1 MNQATATAPASG
13 PSAPRTHRNAKVVRR
28 FFTDVLARGSE
39 RAADELIAPN
49 AIIDLPTGRFS
60 GPDGVRRAS
69 AQIGSVFPDL
79 RVEVSG
85 FVAEGDRVTARWRLC
100 GTEQRELFGV
110 PPSGEWTCLAGL
122 SVTRLEGNRIVEH
135 RMTER

>member
-1 MNQATATAPASG
+1 MNQATATAPMSG
-13 PSAPRTHRNAKVVRR
+13 HRAPKAHRNTRLVRR
-28 FFTDVLARGSE
+28 FFIDVLAGGSE
-39 RAADELIAPN
+39 RAANDLFAPD

-69 AQIGSVFPDL
+69 AQFGSVFPDL
-79 RVEVSG
+79 RVEVSRL
-85 FVAEGDRVTARWRLC
+85 VADGDRVTARWRLC

-122 SVTRLEGNRIVEH
+122 SMARVAGNQIIEL
-135 RMTER
+135 RMTEG

>member
-1 MNQATATAPASG
+1 MNHATATTPASG
-13 PSAPRTHRNAKVVRR
+13 HRATSAHRSTKLVRR

-39 RAADELIAPN
+39 RAADELIAPD

-60 GPDGVRRAS
+60 GPAGVKRAS

-85 FVAEGDRVTARWRLC
+85 LVAEGERVTARWRLC

-122 SVTRLEGNRIVEH
+122 SMARVSANQIIEL
-135 RMTER
+135 RMTEG